1 MKLPDKLQTI
11 CRKCLN
17 RETISYLFFGVIT
30 TIINYAAAMVCF
42 YFFHIEEVTSNNIAW
57 AVAVIFA
64 FFVNKVFVFESKS
77 WEAKR
82 VIREFYTFIIAR
94 LLSLLFENVF
104 VYIASDICHIEF
116 AITKVVSNVF
126 VMIMNYFASK
136 FVSFKKT
143 KTAGDTGVAKEVVTH
158 E

>member
-1 MKLPDKLQTI
+1 MKNKLQTLYQ
-11 CRKCLN
+11 KCFN
-17 RETISYLFFGVIT
+17 RETISYLIFGVIT
-30 TIINYAAAMVCF
+30 TIINYAAAMVCH
-42 YFFHIEEVTSNNIAW
+42 YFFHIGELNSNNIAW

-64 FFVNKVFVFESKS
+64 FFVNKIFVFESKT
-77 WEAKR
+77 WEFKK
-82 VIREFYTFIIAR
+82 VLREFYTFIIAR

-104 VYIASDICHIEF
+104 VFVASDVCHIEF

-136 FVSFKKT
+136 FVSFKKPKTTGET
-143 KTAGDTGVAKEVVTH
+143 KEIETH